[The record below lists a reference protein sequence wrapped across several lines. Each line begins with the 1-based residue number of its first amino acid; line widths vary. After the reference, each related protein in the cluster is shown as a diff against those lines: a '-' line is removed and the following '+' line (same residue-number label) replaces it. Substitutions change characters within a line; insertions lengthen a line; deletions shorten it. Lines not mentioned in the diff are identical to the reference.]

1 MISIT
6 KFYKSITEYAKLGKA
21 NVFPVKYG
29 CKNCGYEGRLHRHGF
44 YSRNV
49 ITRFTIHRVYILR
62 VKCPSCNRTY
72 SVLPSFLIPYYQY
85 SFDFVFLCLYYSY
98 VAGYSYAR
106 ITGIFRSFCPHTSF
120 STSNVYYLRKRMKGV
135 APLVR
140 LFFVRFT
147 EFYYDMDNPSI
158 ASVILKIETFIK
170 TRGDFNYCYFENMPV
185 YFLARV

>member
-1 MISIT
+1 
-6 KFYKSITEYAKLGKA
+6 
-21 NVFPVKYG
+21 
-29 CKNCGYEGRLHRHGF
+29 
-44 YSRNV
+44 
-49 ITRFTIHRVYILR
+49 
-62 VKCPSCNRTY
+62 
-72 SVLPSFLIPYYQY
+72 
-85 SFDFVFLCLYYSY
+85 
-98 VAGYSYAR
+98 
-106 ITGIFRSFCPHTSF
+106 
-120 STSNVYYLRKRMKGV
+120 MKGV